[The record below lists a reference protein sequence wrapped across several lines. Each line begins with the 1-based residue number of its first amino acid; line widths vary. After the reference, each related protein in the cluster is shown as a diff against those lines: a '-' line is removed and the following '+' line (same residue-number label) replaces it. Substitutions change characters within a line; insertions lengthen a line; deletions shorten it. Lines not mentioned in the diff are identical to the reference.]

1 MLVTLNQQSQSTKGY
16 RMKNFIKVFLIL
28 VCVFIISGSVFAIE
42 TDQVKR
48 VVDKNFMP
56 IEKNIAEI
64 SGIKNTFLHSLG
76 EFFNI
81 MSKCDGVYFTK
92 GWTLDR
98 NCRIVRLAAIL
109 YRLEVIEEE

>member
-1 MLVTLNQQSQSTKGY
+1 
-16 RMKNFIKVFLIL
+16 MKKI
-28 VCVFIISGSVFAIE
+28 IISQPFKDEKIDDIIEKKNKAIKHLQSMGYE
-42 TDQVKR
+42 

-76 EFFNI
+76 EFFNA

-92 GWTLDR
+92 GWALDR
-98 NCRIVRLAAIL
+98 NCRIVRLAAII